1 MPAASTNSSFLVEK
15 KLRPKKFKDV
25 IRCSYAGVG
34 VVGLPIVDLGAV
46 VVVWRVVDIITA
58 VAVVAI
64 VDLLIY

>member
-1 MPAASTNSSFLVEK
+1 MNMDSFLFV
-15 KLRPKKFKDV
+15 V
-25 IRCSYAGVG
+25 IWCSYAGVG

-64 VDLLIY
+64 VDLLRY

>member
-1 MPAASTNSSFLVEK
+1 MQHLKMNMDSLLFV
-15 KLRPKKFKDV
+15 V
-25 IRCSYAGVG
+25 ICYSYAGVG

-64 VDLLIY
+64 VDLLRY